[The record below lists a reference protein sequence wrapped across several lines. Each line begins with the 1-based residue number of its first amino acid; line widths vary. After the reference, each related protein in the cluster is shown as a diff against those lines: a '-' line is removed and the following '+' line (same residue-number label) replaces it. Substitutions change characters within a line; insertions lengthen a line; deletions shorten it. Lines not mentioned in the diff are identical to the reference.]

1 MYNGARLIRVF
12 DVPEYSGRTPVNMS
26 HPPRRSGVKVKPL
39 PVELDGLACER
50 DERELFASLSLR
62 LEPGEVLQVAGPNGS
77 GKTSLLRI
85 MAGLLPPS
93 AGDMRYGGNSVYH
106 GAGQEDW
113 RRQRL
118 YIGHAPA
125 IKGAL
130 TAEENLAWLCA
141 LSSPVGTEQ
150 IWQALEH
157 VGLRGFED
165 VPCHNLS
172 AGQKRRVALARL
184 YLEQHP
190 VWILDEPFTAI
201 DKAGVTALENHIMA
215 HAQQGGMVIM
225 TTHHGLD
232 HLPGVRCLDL
242 GQAN

>member
-1 MYNGARLIRVF
+1 MRPQIDRPALTQ
-12 DVPEYSGRTPVNMS
+12 YSGRLSTNMS
-26 HPPRRSGVKVKPL
+26 HPPWRSGVKVKAL
-39 PVELDGLACER
+39 PVELDELACER
-50 DERELFASLSLR
+50 DQRELFASLSLR

-85 MAGLLPPS
+85 MAGLLPAS
-93 AGDMRYGGNSVYH
+93 EGDMRYGAESVLR
-106 GAGQEDW
+106 GSGRLLW
-113 RRQRL
+113 RQQRL

-125 IKGAL
+125 VKGAL

-141 LSSPVGTEQ
+141 LSTPVSRGS
-150 IWQALEH
+150 IWQALEK

-201 DKAGVTALENHIMA
+201 DKGGVVALEQHILA
-215 HAQQGGMVIM
+215 HAEQGGMVVM

-242 GQAN
+242 EKVN

>member
-1 MYNGARLIRVF
+1 MRQRITR
-12 DVPEYSGRTPVNMS
+12 PTPKQYSGRPLRNMS

-39 PVELDGLACER
+39 PVELVDLACER
-50 DERELFASLSLR
+50 DQRELFASLSLK
-62 LEPGEVLQVAGPNGS
+62 LEPGHVLQVAGPNGS

-85 MAGLLPPS
+85 LAGLLPPS
-93 AGDMRYGGNSVYH
+93 AGDIRYGSESVYRSS
-106 GAGQEDW
+106 GREAW
-113 RRQRL
+113 RQQRL

-125 IKGAL
+125 VKGAL

-141 LSSPVGTEQ
+141 MSTPVTTEQ
-150 IWQALEH
+150 IWAALDQ

-172 AGQKRRVALARL
+172 AGQQRRVALARL

-201 DKAGVTALENHIMA
+201 DKAGVATLEAHIMR
-215 HAQQGGMVIM
+215 HAEQGGLVIM

-242 GQAN
+242 GQVS